1 MSKAS
6 APERSR
12 HLHPALGTAL
22 GTGALAAA
30 LALSGCTGTPGPPNP
45 SGTSSSEAPSS
56 SANATPAPSSPVA
69 SGSAAPATG
78 AGPDSGTAG
87 NLPQLVENLSPSV
100 VTIFTQSGL
109 GSGVVY
115 SADGLILTNEHVI
128 HGATTVE
135 VGFADGQR
143 VEGTVKASD
152 AVTDLALV
160 QAKRTGLPKPTYQ
173 SNLPKVGEGALVLG
187 SPLGF
192 ENTAT
197 AGIISGLHRS
207 IPGSASNS
215 LSLVDLIQTDAPIS
229 PGNSGGAVINMR
241 GEVIGIS
248 EAYIPPSSGAVS
260 LGFAIPAATAVDVA
274 EELLK
279 NGTAKHA
286 YLGLTPGE
294 LTPQIADQLGI
305 QAGAGVVVLAADT
318 DGPAG
323 RAGIRP
329 GDVLQSMEG
338 VELTTPEK
346 LLAELRKRNPGDTVG
361 FKVKRGDQTLD
372 IKVDLTDRPANTT
385 TR

>member
-1 MSKAS
+1 VLA
-6 APERSR
+6 
-12 HLHPALGTAL
+12 G
-22 GTGALAAA
+22 GALAAA
-30 LALSGCTGTPGPPNP
+30 LALSGCTGTPSPPAP
-45 SGTSSSEAPSS
+45 SGTSPSQAS
-56 SANATPAPSSPVA
+56 PSASANSTPAPST
-69 SGSAAPATG
+69 SGSAGTEG
-78 AGPDSGTAG
+78 GNSGTAAG

-100 VTIFTQSGL
+100 VTIFTEGGL

-115 SADGLILTNEHVI
+115 SPDGLILTNEHVI
-128 HGATTVE
+128 RGATKVE

-160 QAKRTGLPKPTYQ
+160 QAKRTGLPKPAYQ

-248 EAYIPPSSGAVS
+248 EAYIPPSAGAVS

-274 EELLK
+274 EELLA

-294 LTPQIADQLGI
+294 LTAQIADQLGI
-305 QAGAGVVVLAADT
+305 QEGAGVVVLAADG

-361 FKVKRGDQTLD
+361 FKVKRGDQSLD
-372 IKVDLTDRPANTT
+372 IKVDLSDRPASTT

>member
-1 MSKAS
+1 MSISTRQGLRRSARVGTLAGGVVLAASLTLTACTSQDPPAPGETSGASTAGSSTPAS
-6 APERSR
+6 AGAP
-12 HLHPALGTAL
+12 
-22 GTGALAAA
+22 TGA
-30 LALSGCTGTPGPPNP
+30 SDSTG
-45 SGTSSSEAPSS
+45 A
-56 SANATPAPSSPVA
+56 SASAGNPAPSPD
-69 SGSAAPATG
+69 AAGGIPE
-78 AGPDSGTAG
+78 
-87 NLPQLVENLSPSV
+87 LVENLAPSV
-100 VTIFTQSGL
+100 VTIFTEGGL

-115 SADGLILTNEHVI
+115 SADGLILTNEHVVK
-128 HGATTVE
+128 GSTTVE

-143 VEGTVKASD
+143 VKGTLKASD

-160 QAKRTGLPKPTYQ
+160 QADRKGLPKPTYQ
-173 SNLPKVGEGALVLG
+173 STLPRVGEGAVVLG

-241 GEVIGIS
+241 GEIIGIS
-248 EAYIPPSSGAVS
+248 EAYIPPSAGAVS
-260 LGFAIPAATAVDVA
+260 LGFAIPAATAVQVA
-274 EELLK
+274 EELLAD
-279 NGTAKHA
+279 GTAEHA

-305 QAGAGVVVLAADT
+305 QASTGVVVLSVDE

-329 GDVLQSMEG
+329 GDVLESMEG
-338 VELTTPEK
+338 VELKAPEK
-346 LLAELRKRNPGDTVG
+346 LLAELRNRNPGDTVS
-361 FKVKRGDQTLD
+361 FKVKRGDQSLD
-372 IKVDLTDRPANTT
+372 LKADLIDRPTQ
-385 TR
+385 

>member
-1 MSKAS
+1 VRFGA
-6 APERSR
+6 A
-12 HLHPALGTAL
+12 
-22 GTGALAAA
+22 TGGLVLAAS
-30 LALSGCTGTPGPPNP
+30 LTLTGCTGSQPPPGPSP
-45 SGTSSSEAPSS
+45 STSSTGG
-56 SANATPAPSSPVA
+56 NSSPSA
-69 SGSAAPATG
+69 STSPGSSETVI
-78 AGPDSGTAG
+78 
-87 NLPQLVENLSPSV
+87 PQLVENLAPSV
-100 VTIFTQSGL
+100 VTIFTEGGL

-115 SADGLILTNEHVI
+115 SAEGLILTNEHVVR
-128 HGATTVE
+128 GNTEVE

-143 VEGTVKASD
+143 VKGTVKALD

-160 QAKRTGLPKPTYQ
+160 QADRTGLPKPTYQ
-173 SNLPKVGEGALVLG
+173 SNLPKVGEGAVVLG

-241 GEVIGIS
+241 GEIIGIS
-248 EAYIPPSSGAVS
+248 EAYIPPSAGAVS
-260 LGFAIPAATAVDVA
+260 LGFAIPAATAVQVA
-274 EELLK
+274 EELLAD
-279 NGTAKHA
+279 GTAEHA

-305 QAGAGVVVLAADT
+305 EAATGVVVLSVDE

-329 GDVLQSMEG
+329 GDVLESMEG
-338 VELTTPEK
+338 VELNTPEK
-346 LLAELRKRNPGDTVG
+346 LLAELRNRNPGDTVTL
-361 FKVKRGDQTLD
+361 KVKRGGQSEDVKAEL
-372 IKVDLTDRPANTT
+372 IDRP
-385 TR
+385 TRQ

>member
-1 MSKAS
+1 MSQAS
-6 APERSR
+6 DPQRSGR
-12 HLHPALGTAL
+12 LQTV
-22 GTGALAAA
+22 LAAGVLTAA
-30 LALSGCTGTPGPPNP
+30 LALGGCTGTPSPPAP
-45 SGTSSSEAPSS
+45 SGSSSS
-56 SANATPAPSSPVA
+56 PAPSSAAASSAPAPA

-78 AGPDSGTAG
+78 GSADSGTASG

-128 HGATTVE
+128 HGATSVE

-248 EAYIPPSSGAVS
+248 EAYIPPSAGAVS

-274 EELLK
+274 EELLAT
-279 NGTAKHA
+279 GTAKHA

-294 LTPQIADQLGI
+294 LTAQIAAQLGI
-305 QAGAGVVVLAADT
+305 QGGSGVVVLAADT

-338 VELTTPEK
+338 VQLTTPET
-346 LLAELRKRNPGDTVG
+346 LLAELRKHNPGDTVG
-361 FKVKRGDQTLD
+361 FKVKRGDQSLD
-372 IKVDLTDRPANTT
+372 IKVDLTDRPATTT

>member
-1 MSKAS
+1 MSQAID
-6 APERSR
+6 ARRSR
-12 HLHPALGTAL
+12 RLRTI
-22 GTGALAAA
+22 LAGSLLPAA
-30 LALSGCTGTPGPPNP
+30 LVLSGCTGSPN
-45 SGTSSSEAPSS
+45 
-56 SANATPAPSSPVA
+56 PAPSTTSSP
-69 SGSAAPATG
+69 GQAPASSPASDTSASATPITG
-78 AGPDSGTAG
+78 AGSGTAAG

-100 VTIFTQSGL
+100 VTIFTQGGL

-128 HGATTVE
+128 RGATTVE

-152 AVTDLALV
+152 PVTDLALV

-173 SNLPKVGEGALVLG
+173 SDLPKVGEGALVLG

-248 EAYIPPSSGAVS
+248 EAYIPPSAGAVS

-274 EELLK
+274 EELLA
-279 NGTAKHA
+279 NGSARHA

-294 LTPQIADQLGI
+294 LTAQIAAQLGI
-305 QAGAGVVVLAADT
+305 QGGTGVVVLAADP

-323 RAGIRP
+323 KAGIRP

-338 VELTTPEK
+338 TELATPEK

-361 FKVKRGDQTLD
+361 FKVKRGDQSLD
-372 IKVDLTDRPANTT
+372 IKVDLTDRPATTT

>member
-1 MSKAS
+1 MGQATD
-6 APERSR
+6 PRRSR
-12 HLHPALGTAL
+12 RPRTVLAG
-22 GTGALAAA
+22 GALAAA
-30 LALSGCTGTPGPPNP
+30 LALSACTGTPSPPAP
-45 SGTSSSEAPSS
+45 SGTSPSQAS
-56 SANATPAPSSPVA
+56 LSASANSTPAPST
-69 SGSAAPATG
+69 SGSAGTDG
-78 AGPDSGTAG
+78 GNSGTAAG

-100 VTIFTQSGL
+100 VTIFTEGGL

-128 HGATTVE
+128 RGATKVE

-248 EAYIPPSSGAVS
+248 EAYIPPSAGAVS

-274 EELLK
+274 EELLA

-294 LTPQIADQLGI
+294 LTAQIADQLGI
-305 QAGAGVVVLAADT
+305 QEGAGVVVLAADG

-361 FKVKRGDQTLD
+361 FKVKRGDQSLD
-372 IKVDLTDRPANTT
+372 IKVDLSDRPASTT

>member
-12 HLHPALGTAL
+12 HLYPARGTAL
-22 GTGALAAA
+22 AAGALTAA

-45 SGTSSSEAPSS
+45 SGTSPSQASS
-56 SANATPAPSSPVA
+56 SANATPAPSTQAA

-78 AGPDSGTAG
+78 AGPDPGAAG

-100 VTIFTQSGL
+100 VTIFTQGGL

-115 SADGLILTNEHVI
+115 SADGLILTNEHVVR
-128 HGATTVE
+128 GATTVQ

-305 QAGAGVVVLAADT
+305 QSGSGVVVLAADA

-361 FKVKRGDQTLD
+361 FKVKRADQTLD

>member
-1 MSKAS
+1 MSQAIGPRCS
-6 APERSR
+6 CRLR
-12 HLHPALGTAL
+12 TVL
-22 GTGALAAA
+22 TGGLAAAA
-30 LALSGCTGTPGPPNP
+30 LALSGCTGTPSPP
-45 SGTSSSEAPSS
+45 ASS
-56 SANATPAPSSPVA
+56 SASPGEASPSAAASGAP
-69 SGSAAPATG
+69 GSAAPS
-78 AGPDSGTAG
+78 AGGGSDSGTAAG

-100 VTIFTQSGL
+100 VTIFTEGGL

-128 HGATTVE
+128 RGATTVE

-152 AVTDLALV
+152 PVTDLALV

-173 SNLPKVGEGALVLG
+173 STLPKVGEGALVLG

-248 EAYIPPSSGAVS
+248 EAYIPPSAGAVS

-274 EELLK
+274 EELLA

-294 LTPQIADQLGI
+294 LTAQIAAQLGI
-305 QAGAGVVVLAADT
+305 EAGSGVVVLAADA

-323 RAGIRP
+323 KAGIRP
-329 GDVLQSMEG
+329 GDVLASMEG

-372 IKVDLTDRPANTT
+372 IKVDLTDRPAATT

>member
-1 MSKAS
+1 MSPAPNPARRTRHRTAAAAAMLGAAVVLSACTGSPAPPATVSSASAAPDASGPASPAPSGQPAS
-6 APERSR
+6 AP
-12 HLHPALGTAL
+12 A
-22 GTGALAAA
+22 
-30 LALSGCTGTPGPPNP
+30 
-45 SGTSSSEAPSS
+45 APS
-56 SANATPAPSSPVA
+56 ADA
-69 SGSAAPATG
+69 SGG
-78 AGPDSGTAG
+78 
-87 NLPQLVENLSPSV
+87 LPELVENLAPSV
-100 VTIFTQSGL
+100 VTIFTEGGL

-160 QAKRTGLPKPTYQ
+160 QAERTGLPKPNYQ
-173 SNLPKVGEGALVLG
+173 TALPKVGEGALVLG

-241 GEVIGIS
+241 GEIIGIS
-248 EAYIPPSSGAVS
+248 EAYIPPSAGAVS
-260 LGFAIPAATAVDVA
+260 LGFAIPAATAVEVA
-274 EELLK
+274 EELLA

-286 YLGLTPGE
+286 YMGLTPGE

-305 QAGAGVVVLAADT
+305 EAGSGVLVLAVDG

-323 RAGIRP
+323 KAGIRP
-329 GDVLQSMEG
+329 GDVLESMEG
-338 VELTTPEK
+338 VQLTVPEK
-346 LLAELRKRNPGDTVG
+346 LLAELRNRNPGDTVG
-361 FKVKRGDQTLD
+361 FKIKRGSDNLD
-372 IKVDLTDRPANTT
+372 IKVDLTDRPATT
-385 TR
+385 ATR

>member
-1 MSKAS
+1 MSQAS
-6 APERSR
+6 NPQRSR
-12 HLHPALGTAL
+12 RLLTALGGTAL
-22 GTGALAAA
+22 SAA
-30 LALSGCTGTPGPPNP
+30 LALSGCTGTPNPPAP
-45 SGTSSSEAPSS
+45 SGTSSNQPSS
-56 SANATPAPSSPVA
+56 SASANSTPAPST

-78 AGPDSGTAG
+78 SDSGTAAG
-87 NLPQLVENLSPSV
+87 NLPQLVENLAPSV
-100 VTIFTQSGL
+100 VTIFTQEGL

-274 EELLK
+274 EELLA
-279 NGTAKHA
+279 NGTVKHA

-294 LTPQIADQLGI
+294 LTAQIADQLGI
-305 QAGAGVVVLAADT
+305 QEGAGVVVLAADA

-338 VELTTPEK
+338 VDLNTPEK

-361 FKVKRGDQTLD
+361 FKVKRGDQSLD

>member
-115 SADGLILTNEHVI
+115 SADGLILTTEHVI

>member
-12 HLHPALGTAL
+12 HLHPAFGTVLGA
-22 GTGALAAA
+22 GALTAA
-30 LALSGCTGTPGPPNP
+30 LALSGCTGTPSPPNP
-45 SGTSSSEAPSS
+45 SGTSSSQASSS
-56 SANATPAPSSPVA
+56 SANATPASSSPG
-69 SGSAAPATG
+69 SPGSASPATG
-78 AGPDSGTAG
+78 AGPDSGAAG

-173 SNLPKVGEGALVLG
+173 STLPKVGEGALVLG

-294 LTPQIADQLGI
+294 LTAQIAQQLGI
-305 QAGAGVVVLAADT
+305 QAGSGVVVLAADS

-346 LLAELRKRNPGDTVG
+346 ILAELRKRNPGDTVG